1 VHVDTSLT
9 SISSLLQM
17 CGRCTGHRR
26 WLGLP
31 DNKHKHW

>member
-1 VHVDTSLT
+1 
-9 SISSLLQM
+9 LQM